1 MACGSCGTGAPGGC
15 QSKGSCSTGACNR
28 MNVHDWL
35 ANLPFADPESSC
47 RIVEVSFNN
56 GSRKD
61 YFKNTTLHYFEKGE
75 MIALEGVNGFDVGMV
90 NLTGELVRLQLK
102 KNNIDEKSPDIRKIL
117 RRATE
122 GDLSKMQETKARE
135 AEVLIRSRAMA
146 RQLKLDLKMAEVEI
160 QADGRKATFF
170 YIADDRVD
178 FRELI
183 KLYAGEFKVK
193 VEMRQIGARQ
203 EAGKVGGIGSCGR
216 ELCCATWLTDFKSVN
231 TNAARYQ
238 NLSINQTK
246 LSGQCGRLKC
256 CLNYELDTY
265 MDALQFF
272 PTDADVLET
281 AKGRAFLVKKD
292 IFKNLMWYSMQG
304 STSHYP
310 LSLETV
316 KKIKAQNRDGI
327 RPEELEVAEIT
338 TSKPKEVEPEYADI
352 VGQISLKSLEKTT
365 RKRRDKE
372 RSREQNQRGPQQHG
386 GDRQGQPQRRQQ
398 PQGRSNPNAQPGGEQ
413 QQRPP
418 RPDNNNR
425 RGPQQNAPRQQGEQR
440 EPREQRAPRPQQGE
454 QRPPQ
459 QQAPRQQGQQQR
471 PPRNPDQ
478 PQNPNQQN
486 RGPRQQGNRPQN
498 NRGPRPEGN
507 EGPKPDNKE

>member
-15 QSKGSCSTGACNR
+15 QSKGSCSTGSCNR

-35 ANLPFADPESSC
+35 ANLPFSDPESNC

-75 MIALEGVNGFDVGMV
+75 MIALEGVSGFDVGMV
-90 NLTGELVRLQLK
+90 NMTGELVRLQLK
-102 KNNIDEKSPDIRKIL
+102 KYNVDEKSPDIKKIL

-122 GDLSKMQETKARE
+122 SDLDKMVETKARE

-292 IFKNLMWYSMQG
+292 IFKNLMWYAVSG
-304 STSHYP
+304 STQHYP
-310 LSLETV
+310 LTLETV
-316 KKIKAQNRDGI
+316 KKIKAQNREGI
-327 RPEELEVAEIT
+327 KPEELERAELQ
-338 TSKPKEVEPEYADI
+338 SKQPKEVEPEYADI

-372 RSREQNQRGPQQHG
+372 NSRQQNEQRGPHQNQQ
-386 GDRQGQPQRRQQ
+386 QRGRQ
-398 PQGRSNPNAQPGGEQ
+398 PQGRNQEQRTNDQRPSENDQRPQQNQPDNPQRQQRPDNRRGGQQQGGQQRNEQ
-413 QQRPP
+413 QQQGRS
-418 RPDNNNR
+418 
-425 RGPQQNAPRQQGEQR
+425 PQQNRNPNNQQ
-440 EPREQRAPRPQQGE
+440 RPQQGD
-454 QRPPQ
+454 RHP
-459 QQAPRQQGQQQR
+459 
-471 PPRNPDQ
+471 
-478 PQNPNQQN
+478 QN
-486 RGPRQQGNRPQN
+486 RGPRQPGQG
-498 NRGPRPEGN
+498 
-507 EGPKPDNKE
+507 DNTRENPL

>member
-1 MACGSCGTGAPGGC
+1 MGCGSCGTSKDGAPGGC
-15 QSKGSCSTGACNR
+15 QSHGHCASGGCNK
-28 MNVHDWL
+28 MNVYEWL
-35 ANLPFADPESSC
+35 ANLPFSDPESSC
-47 RIVEVSFNN
+47 RIVEISFNN

-61 YFKNTTLHYFEKGE
+61 YFRNASMQFYEKGE
-75 MIALEGVNGFDVGMV
+75 MVAVEGVNGFDVGMI

-102 KNNIDEKSPDIRKIL
+102 KHKIDEKSPDIKKIL

-122 GDLSKMQETKARE
+122 MDMAKLAENKARE
-135 AEVLIRSRAMA
+135 AQVLIRSRAIA
-146 RQLKLDLKMAEVEI
+146 RQLKLELKMAEVEV

-183 KLYAGEFKVK
+183 KIYAAEFKVK

-216 ELCCATWLTDFKSVN
+216 ELCCSTWLTDFKSVN

-238 NLSINQTK
+238 NLSINQAK

-272 PTDADVLET
+272 PTDADMLET

-292 IFKNLMWYSMQG
+292 IFKNLMWYTMADSNR
-304 STSHYP
+304 HYP
-310 LSLETV
+310 LALDTV
-316 KKIKAQNRDGI
+316 KRIKAQNREGI
-327 RPEELEVAEIT
+327 RPEELETAEVIIG
-338 TSKPKEVEPEYADI
+338 KPKEVEPEYADL
-352 VGQISLKSLEKTT
+352 VGQISLKSLEKNS

-372 RSREQNQRGPQQHG
+372 KGQQQKQQGPPQGRAAQGRGQQQQGERPQGPPRQGGQQQRPQQRPAQQQRGPQQPRGEG
-386 GDRQGQPQRRQQ
+386 GGNQ
-398 PQGRSNPNAQPGGEQ
+398 
-413 QQRPP
+413 P
-418 RPDNNNR
+418 RP
-425 RGPQQNAPRQQGEQR
+425 
-440 EPREQRAPRPQQGE
+440 

-459 QQAPRQQGQQQR
+459 QGGGQQA
-471 PPRNPDQ
+471 
-478 PQNPNQQN
+478 
-486 RGPRQQGNRPQN
+486 GGNRPNRPPQN
-498 NRGPRPEGN
+498 RPPQNRGPRPEGG
-507 EGPKPDNKE
+507 GPKKEG